1 MTEQAESKGENTM
14 ENFFAKPAPSY
25 TFEIFPPKG
34 NASTAGTYAVI
45 DSLVSFNPDLIS
57 VTYGAGGSSRDNTV
71 EITSGIQNRYNVCGV
86 AHLTCVG
93 TTRDDIRAILDELKS
108 NNVRNILA
116 LRGDLKD
123 KSDLGDFHHA
133 SELIKFIKDEY
144 GDSFDVFAAC
154 YPEKHPEAN
163 SLEEDLQ
170 HLKEK
175 CDLGVK
181 ALISQLFFD
190 NDIFWNWKEKARSI
204 GITQP
209 VIAGVMPITSASQ
222 ISKVV
227 EMCGASV
234 PERVRRFVNAYG
246 HHQGAVKEAGIAYA
260 TEQIIDLLARGVE
273 GIHLYTMNQADTVR
287 RIDAGI
293 RSVLYVKRNE
303 LRSDR

>member
-1 MTEQAESKGENTM
+1 MDR
-14 ENFFAKPAPSY
+14 FFDKLAPSY

-34 NASTAGTYAVI
+34 NKSTEGTYGVI

-71 EITSGIQNRYNVCGV
+71 EIASGIQNRYHVNGV

-93 TTRDDIRAILDELKS
+93 TTRAEIKAILDQLKA

-133 SELIKFIKDEY
+133 SELIAFIHEEY
-144 GDSFDVFAAC
+144 GDDFDIFAAC
-154 YPEKHPEAN
+154 YPEKHPEAE
-163 SLEEDLQ
+163 SVEQDL
-170 HLKEK
+170 HYLKEK
-175 CDLGVK
+175 CSLGVK
-181 ALISQLFFD
+181 GLISQLFFD
-190 NDIFWNWKEKARSI
+190 NDIFCSWRERARDM

-209 VIAGVMPITSASQ
+209 IIAGIMPITAAAQ
-222 ISKVV
+222 IPKVV

-234 PERVRRFVNAYG
+234 PERVRRFVAAYG

-287 RIDAGI
+287 RIDSGI
-293 RSVLYVKRNE
+293 RSVLYTKRYE
-303 LRSDR
+303 ARSNG

>member
-1 MTEQAESKGENTM
+1 M

-34 NASTAGTYAVI
+34 NKSTEGTYGVI
-45 DSLVSFNPDLIS
+45 DSLVSCGPDLIS

-71 EITSGIQNRYNVCGV
+71 EIASGIQKRYNTAGV

-93 TTRDDIRAILDELKS
+93 TTKSELKEILDRLKD
-108 NNVRNILA
+108 NGVRNVLA

-123 KSDLGDFHHA
+123 QSDLGDFHHA
-133 SELIKFIKDEY
+133 SELIAFIKDNY
-144 GDSFDVFAAC
+144 GDDFDVFAAC

-163 SLEEDLQ
+163 SVEDDLI
-170 HLKEK
+170 HLREK
-175 CDLGVK
+175 CKYGVK

-190 NDIFWNWKEKARSI
+190 NDIFCSWRDRARSM

-209 VIAGVMPITSASQ
+209 IIAGIMPITSAAQ

-234 PERVRRFVNAYG
+234 PERVRRFVNVYG

-260 TEQIIDLLARGVE
+260 TEQIIDLLARDVE
-273 GIHLYTMNQADTVR
+273 GIHLYTMNQADIVR
-287 RIDAGI
+287 RIDINI
-293 RSVLYVKRNE
+293 RSVLYVKRHE
-303 LRSDR
+303 VLLGK

>member
-1 MTEQAESKGENTM
+1 MDS
-14 ENFFAKPAPSY
+14 FFDKLAPSY

-34 NASTAGTYAVI
+34 NKSTEGTYGVI

-71 EITSGIQNRYNVCGV
+71 EIASGIQNRYHTCGV

-93 TTRDDIRAILDELKS
+93 TTRTELKEILDRLKA
-108 NNVRNILA
+108 NNVRNVLA

-123 KSDLGDFHHA
+123 ESDLGDFHHA
-133 SELIKFIKDEY
+133 SELIAFIHEEY
-144 GDSFDVFAAC
+144 GDDFDIFAAC
-154 YPEKHPEAN
+154 YPEKHPEAE
-163 SLEEDLQ
+163 SVEQDL
-170 HLKEK
+170 HYLKEK
-175 CDLGVK
+175 CKLGVK
-181 ALISQLFFD
+181 GLISQLFFD
-190 NDIFWNWKEKARSI
+190 NDIFCNWRKRARDM

-209 VIAGVMPITSASQ
+209 IIAGIMPTTAAAQ
-222 ISKVV
+222 IPKVV

-234 PERVRRFVNAYG
+234 PERVRRFVDAYG

-293 RSVLYVKRNE
+293 RSVLYTKRYAV
-303 LRSDR
+303 RSNG

>member
-1 MTEQAESKGENTM
+1 M

-34 NASTAGTYAVI
+34 NKSTEGTYGVI
-45 DSLVSFNPDLIS
+45 DSLVSCNPDLIS

-71 EITSGIQNRYNVCGV
+71 EIASGIQNRYNTAGV

-93 TTRDDIRAILDELKS
+93 TTKAELKEILDRLKD
-108 NNVRNILA
+108 NGVRNVLA

-123 KSDLGDFHHA
+123 QSDLGDFHHA
-133 SELIKFIKDEY
+133 SELIAFIKDNY
-144 GDSFDVFAAC
+144 GDDFDVFAAC

-163 SLEEDLQ
+163 SVEDDLI
-170 HLKEK
+170 HLREK
-175 CDLGVK
+175 CKYGVK

-190 NDIFWNWKEKARSI
+190 NDIFCAWRDRARSM

-209 VIAGVMPITSASQ
+209 IIAGIMPITSAAQ

-234 PERVRRFVNAYG
+234 PERVRRFVNVYG

-260 TEQIIDLLARGVE
+260 TEQIIDLLARDVD
-273 GIHLYTMNQADTVR
+273 GIHLYTMNQADIVR
-287 RIDAGI
+287 RIDINI
-293 RSVLYVKRNE
+293 RSVLYVKRHE
-303 LRSDR
+303 VLLGK

>member
-1 MTEQAESKGENTM
+1 M

-34 NASTAGTYAVI
+34 NKSTEGTYAVI

-71 EITSGIQNRYNVCGV
+71 EIASGIQNKYNVCGV

-93 TTRDDIRAILDELKS
+93 TTRENIREILNRLKS
-108 NNVRNILA
+108 NGVRNILA

-133 SELIKFIKDEY
+133 SELISFIKNEFGND
-144 GDSFDVFAAC
+144 FDVFAAC
-154 YPEKHPEAN
+154 YPEKHPEAK
-163 SLEEDLQ
+163 SVEEDLI

-181 ALISQLFFD
+181 GLISQLFFD
-190 NDIFWNWKEKARSI
+190 NDIFCEWRERARAM
-204 GITQP
+204 GVTQP
-209 VIAGVMPITSASQ
+209 IIAGIMPITSASQ
-222 ISKVV
+222 IEKVV

-234 PERVRRFVNAYG
+234 PERVRRFVNTYG

-260 TEQIIDLLARGVE
+260 TEQIIDLLARDVE

-293 RSVLYVKRNE
+293 RSVLYTKRYAV
-303 LRSDR
+303 RSN

>member
-1 MTEQAESKGENTM
+1 MD
-14 ENFFAKPAPSY
+14 NFFSKLAPSY

-34 NASTAGTYAVI
+34 NKSTEGTYGVI

-71 EITSGIQNRYNVCGV
+71 EIASGIQNRYHTCGV

-93 TTRDDIRAILDELKS
+93 TTREDIRAILDQLKA
-108 NNVRNILA
+108 NGVRNILA

-123 KSDLGDFHHA
+123 KSDLGDFHYA
-133 SELIKFIKDEY
+133 SELIKFIKDNY
-144 GDSFDVFAAC
+144 GDDFDVFAAC
-154 YPEKHPEAN
+154 YPEKHPEAP
-163 SLEEDLQ
+163 SIEEDLR

-175 CDLGVK
+175 CELGVK
-181 ALISQLFFD
+181 GLISQLFFD
-190 NDIFWNWKEKARSI
+190 NDIFSRWRDKARAM

-209 VIAGVMPITSASQ
+209 IIAGVMPITSAAQ
-222 ISKVV
+222 IEKVV

-293 RSVLYVKRNE
+293 RSILYVKRYE
-303 LRSDR
+303 VRSNG

>member
-1 MTEQAESKGENTM
+1 MN
-14 ENFFAKPAPSY
+14 NFFDKLAPSY

-34 NASTAGTYAVI
+34 NKSTEGTYGVI
-45 DSLVSFNPDLIS
+45 DNLVSFNPDLIS

-71 EITSGIQNRYNVCGV
+71 EIASGIQNRYNTNGV

-93 TTRDDIRAILDELKS
+93 TTKAELAEILDRLKA
-108 NNVRNILA
+108 NGVRNILA

-123 KSDLGDFHHA
+123 QSDLGDFHYA
-133 SELIKFIKDEY
+133 SELISFIKDNY
-144 GDSFDVFAAC
+144 GDDFDVFAAC
-154 YPEKHPEAN
+154 YPEKHPEAP
-163 SLEEDLQ
+163 SMEEDLR

-190 NDIFWNWKEKARSI
+190 NDIFSRWRDKARAM

-209 VIAGVMPITSASQ
+209 IIAGVMPITAAAQ
-222 ISKVV
+222 IPKVV

-234 PERVRRFVNAYG
+234 PERVRRFVEVYG
-246 HHQGAVKEAGIAYA
+246 HHQGAIKEAGIAYA
-260 TEQIIDLLARGVE
+260 TEQIIDLLARDVE

-287 RIDAGI
+287 RIDSGI
-293 RSVLYVKRNE
+293 RSVLYSKRYAV
-303 LRSDR
+303 RADG

>member
-1 MTEQAESKGENTM
+1 M

-34 NASTAGTYAVI
+34 NKSTEGTYGVI
-45 DSLVSFNPDLIS
+45 DSLVSCGPDLIS

-71 EITSGIQNRYNVCGV
+71 EIASGIQKRYNTAGV

-93 TTRDDIRAILDELKS
+93 TTKSELKEILDRLKD
-108 NNVRNILA
+108 NGVRNVLA

-123 KSDLGDFHHA
+123 QSDLGDFHHA
-133 SELIKFIKDEY
+133 SELIAFIKDNY
-144 GDSFDVFAAC
+144 GDDFDVFAAC

-163 SLEEDLQ
+163 SVEDDLI
-170 HLKEK
+170 HLREK
-175 CDLGVK
+175 CKYGVK

-190 NDIFWNWKEKARSI
+190 NDIFCSWRDRARSM
-204 GITQP
+204 GIAQP
-209 VIAGVMPITSASQ
+209 IIAGIMPITSAAQ

-234 PERVRRFVNAYG
+234 PERVRRFVNVYG

-260 TEQIIDLLARGVE
+260 TEQIIDLLARDVE
-273 GIHLYTMNQADTVR
+273 GIHLYTMNQADIVR
-287 RIDAGI
+287 RIDINI
-293 RSVLYVKRNE
+293 RSVLYVKRHE
-303 LRSDR
+303 VLLGK

>member
-1 MTEQAESKGENTM
+1 MDR
-14 ENFFAKPAPSY
+14 FFDKLAPSY

-34 NASTAGTYAVI
+34 NKSTEGTYGVI

-71 EITSGIQNRYNVCGV
+71 EIASGIQNRYHTCGV

-93 TTRDDIRAILDELKS
+93 TTRAELKAILDQLKA

-116 LRGDLKD
+116 LRGDLPAGAE
-123 KSDLGDFHHA
+123 LGDFHHA
-133 SELIKFIKDEY
+133 SELIAFIHEEY
-144 GDSFDVFAAC
+144 GDDFDIFAAC
-154 YPEKHPEAN
+154 YPEKHPEAK
-163 SLEEDLQ
+163 SVDDDLHYLQ
-170 HLKEK
+170 EK
-175 CDLGVK
+175 CKLGVK
-181 ALISQLFFD
+181 GLISQLFFN
-190 NDIFWNWKEKARSI
+190 NDIFWNWRERARSM

-209 VIAGVMPITSASQ
+209 IIAGVMPITSAAQ

-246 HHQGAVKEAGIAYA
+246 HNQGAVKEAGIAYA

-287 RIDAGI
+287 RIDSGI
-293 RSVLYVKRNE
+293 RSVLYTKRYE
-303 LRSDR
+303 VSADR

>member
-1 MTEQAESKGENTM
+1 M

-34 NASTAGTYAVI
+34 NKSTEGTYGVI
-45 DSLVSFNPDLIS
+45 DSLASFGPDLIS

-71 EITSGIQNRYNVCGV
+71 EIASGIQNRYDTAGV

-93 TTRDDIRAILDELKS
+93 TTKADIKAILDELKA
-108 NNVRNILA
+108 NGVRNVLA

-123 KSDLGDFHHA
+123 QSDLGEFHHA
-133 SELIKFIKDEY
+133 SELIAFIKDNY
-144 GDSFDVFAAC
+144 GDDFDVFAAC

-163 SLEEDLQ
+163 SVEDDLY

-175 CDLGVK
+175 CKLGVK
-181 ALISQLFFD
+181 ALISQLFLD
-190 NDIFWNWKEKARSI
+190 NDIFCEWRDRARSM

-209 VIAGVMPITSASQ
+209 IIAGIMPITSAAQ
-222 ISKVV
+222 IKKVV

-234 PERVRRFVNAYG
+234 PERVRRFVEVYG
-246 HHQGAVKEAGIAYA
+246 HNQGAVREAGIAYA
-260 TEQIIDLLARGVE
+260 TNQIIDLLARDVE
-273 GIHLYTMNQADTVR
+273 GIHLYTMNQADVVR

-293 RSVLYVKRNE
+293 RSVLYVKRHE
-303 LRSDR
+303 ILLA

>member
-1 MTEQAESKGENTM
+1 MN
-14 ENFFAKPAPSY
+14 NFFDKIAPSY

-34 NASTAGTYAVI
+34 NKSTEGTYGVI

-71 EITSGIQNRYNVCGV
+71 EIASGIQNRYNTCGV

-93 TTRDDIRAILDELKS
+93 TTKDDIRAILDQLKA
-108 NNVRNILA
+108 NGVRNILA

-123 KSDLGDFHHA
+123 KSDLGDFHYA
-133 SELIKFIKDEY
+133 SELIRFIKDNY
-144 GDSFDVFAAC
+144 GDDFDVFAAC
-154 YPEKHPEAN
+154 YPEKHPEAP
-163 SLEEDLQ
+163 SMDEDLR

-190 NDIFWNWKEKARSI
+190 NDIFCAWRDKARAM

-209 VIAGVMPITSASQ
+209 IIAGVMPITAAAQ
-222 ISKVV
+222 IPKVV

-234 PERVRRFVNAYG
+234 PERVRRFVDVYG

-260 TEQIIDLLARGVE
+260 TEQIIDLLARDVE

-287 RIDAGI
+287 RIDSGI
-293 RSVLYVKRNE
+293 RSVLYTKRYAV
-303 LRSDR
+303 RAGR

>member
-1 MTEQAESKGENTM
+1 MN
-14 ENFFAKPAPSY
+14 NFFDKLAPSY

-34 NASTAGTYAVI
+34 NKSTEGTYGVI

-71 EITSGIQNRYNVCGV
+71 EIASGIQNRYNTCGV

-93 TTRDDIRAILDELKS
+93 TTKDDIRAILDELKA
-108 NNVRNILA
+108 NGVRNILA

-123 KSDLGDFHHA
+123 KSDLGDFHYA
-133 SELIKFIKDEY
+133 SELIRFIKDNY
-144 GDSFDVFAAC
+144 GDDFDVFAAC
-154 YPEKHPEAN
+154 YPEKHPEAP
-163 SLEEDLQ
+163 SMEEDLR

-190 NDIFWNWKEKARSI
+190 NDIFCAWRDKARAM

-209 VIAGVMPITSASQ
+209 IIAGVMPITAAAQ
-222 ISKVV
+222 IPKVV

-234 PERVRRFVNAYG
+234 PERVRRFVDVYG
-246 HHQGAVKEAGIAYA
+246 HNQGAVKEAGIAYA
-260 TEQIIDLLARGVE
+260 TEQIIDLLARDVE

-287 RIDAGI
+287 RIDSGI
-293 RSVLYVKRNE
+293 RSVLYTKRYAV
-303 LRSDR
+303 RAD

>member
-1 MTEQAESKGENTM
+1 M
-14 ENFFAKPAPSY
+14 ENFFEKLAPSY

-71 EITSGIQNRYNVCGV
+71 EIASGIQNKYNVCGV

-93 TTRDDIRAILDELKS
+93 TTRQELREILDRLKA

-123 KSDLGDFHHA
+123 KSDLGEFHHA
-133 SELIKFIKDEY
+133 SELIKFIKEEY
-144 GDSFDVFAAC
+144 GNDFDVFAAC
-154 YPEKHPEAN
+154 YPEKHPE
-163 SLEEDLQ
+163 SKSVEEDLI

-175 CDLGVK
+175 CDLGIK
-181 ALISQLFFD
+181 GLISQLFFD
-190 NDIFWNWKEKARSI
+190 NDIFCEWREKVRAM
-204 GITQP
+204 GIKQP
-209 VIAGVMPITSASQ
+209 IIAGIMPITSASQ

-234 PERVRRFVNAYG
+234 PERVRRFVNVYG
-246 HHQGAVKEAGIAYA
+246 HNQGAVKEAGIAYA
-260 TEQIIDLLARGVE
+260 TEQIIDLLARDVE

-293 RSVLYVKRNE
+293 RSVLYTKRYA
-303 LRSDR
+303 LHSK

>member
-1 MTEQAESKGENTM
+1 MK
-14 ENFFAKPAPSY
+14 NFFERPSPSY
-25 TFEIFPPKG
+25 TYEIFPPKG

-45 DSLVSFNPDLIS
+45 DSLVCFNPDLIS

-71 EITSGIQNRYNVCGV
+71 EITSGIQNKYKVCGV

-93 TTRDDIRAILDELKS
+93 TTRKELHEILDRLKA

-123 KSDLGDFHHA
+123 KSDLGDFHYA

-144 GDSFDVFAAC
+144 GDEFDIFAAC
-154 YPEKHPEAN
+154 YPEKHPEAKT
-163 SLEEDLQ
+163 LEEDLI

-190 NDIFWNWKEKARSI
+190 NDIFWSWRDKARAM
-204 GITQP
+204 GLTQP
-209 VIAGVMPITSASQ
+209 IIAGIMPITSAAQ

-227 EMCGASV
+227 ELCGASV
-234 PERVRRFVNAYG
+234 PSWVRRFVNAYDYN
-246 HHQGAVKEAGIAYA
+246 QAAIRDAGIAYA
-260 TEQIIDLLARGVE
+260 TNQIIDLIARDVD
-273 GIHLYTMNQADTVR
+273 GIHLYTMNQPDTVR
-287 RIDAGI
+287 RIDLGI
-293 RSVLYVKRNE
+293 RSVLYTKRYE
-303 LRSDR
+303 PRQS

>member
-1 MTEQAESKGENTM
+1 MQ
-14 ENFFAKPAPSY
+14 NFFEKLAPSY

-71 EITSGIQNRYNVCGV
+71 EIASGIQNKYNVCGV

-93 TTRDDIRAILDELKS
+93 TTRKELRDILERLKA

-123 KSDLGDFHHA
+123 ESDLGEFHHA
-133 SELIKFIKDEY
+133 SELIAFIKEEY
-144 GDSFDVFAAC
+144 GNDFDVFAAC
-154 YPEKHPEAN
+154 YPEKHPEAP
-163 SLEEDLQ
+163 SLEEDLR

-181 ALISQLFFD
+181 GLISQLFFD
-190 NDIFWNWKEKARSI
+190 NDIFCEWREKARAI

-209 VIAGVMPITSASQ
+209 IIAGVMPITSAAQ

-227 EMCGASV
+227 ELCGASV
-234 PERVRRFVNAYG
+234 PTRVRRFVDAYG

-260 TEQIIDLLARGVE
+260 TEQIIDLLARDVE

-293 RSVLYVKRNE
+293 RSVLYTKRYAV
-303 LRSDR
+303 RSNG

>member
-1 MTEQAESKGENTM
+1 MN
-14 ENFFAKPAPSY
+14 NFFDKLSPSY

-34 NASTAGTYAVI
+34 NKSTEGTYGVI

-71 EITSGIQNRYNVCGV
+71 EIASGIQNRYNTCGV

-93 TTRDDIRAILDELKS
+93 TTKDDIRAILDEL
-108 NNVRNILA
+108 NANGVRNILA

-123 KSDLGDFHHA
+123 KSDLGDFHYA
-133 SELIKFIKDEY
+133 SELIRFIKDNY
-144 GDSFDVFAAC
+144 GDDFDVFAAC
-154 YPEKHPEAN
+154 YPEKHPEAP
-163 SLEEDLQ
+163 SMEEDLR

-190 NDIFWNWKEKARSI
+190 NDIFCAWRDKARAM

-209 VIAGVMPITSASQ
+209 IIAGVMPITAAAQ
-222 ISKVV
+222 IPKVV

-234 PERVRRFVNAYG
+234 PERVRRFVDVYG
-246 HHQGAVKEAGIAYA
+246 HNQGAVKEAGIAYA
-260 TEQIIDLLARGVE
+260 TEQIIDLLARDVE

-287 RIDAGI
+287 RIDSGI
-293 RSVLYVKRNE
+293 RSVLYTKRYAV
-303 LRSDR
+303 RAD

>member
-1 MTEQAESKGENTM
+1 MD
-14 ENFFAKPAPSY
+14 FFEKLAPSY

-34 NASTAGTYAVI
+34 NKSTEGTYGVI

-71 EITSGIQNRYNVCGV
+71 EIASGIQNRYHTCGV

-93 TTRDDIRAILDELKS
+93 TTRADLKAILDQLKA
-108 NNVRNILA
+108 NGVRNILA

-123 KSDLGDFHHA
+123 ESDLGDFHHA
-133 SELIKFIKDEY
+133 SELISFIHEEY
-144 GDSFDVFAAC
+144 GDDFDVFAAC
-154 YPEKHPEAN
+154 YPEKHPEAP
-163 SLEEDLQ
+163 SMEEDLK
-170 HLKEK
+170 HLKAK

-190 NDIFWNWKEKARSI
+190 NDIFSAWKDKARAM

-209 VIAGVMPITSASQ
+209 IIAGVMPITAAAQ
-222 ISKVV
+222 ITKVV

-234 PERVRRFVNAYG
+234 PTRVRRFVEAYG
-246 HHQGAVKEAGIAYA
+246 HNQGAIKEAGIAYA

-293 RSVLYVKRNE
+293 RSVLYTKRYEVSRNG
-303 LRSDR
+303 

>member
-1 MTEQAESKGENTM
+1 MDR
-14 ENFFAKPAPSY
+14 FFDKLAPSY

-34 NASTAGTYAVI
+34 NKSTEGTYGVI

-71 EITSGIQNRYNVCGV
+71 EITSGIQNRYHTCGV

-93 TTRDDIRAILDELKS
+93 TTRAELKAILDQLKA

-116 LRGDLKD
+116 LRGDLPAGAE
-123 KSDLGDFHHA
+123 LGDFHHA
-133 SELIKFIKDEY
+133 SELIAFIHEEY
-144 GDSFDVFAAC
+144 GDDFDIFAAC
-154 YPEKHPEAN
+154 YPEKHPEAK
-163 SLEEDLQ
+163 SVDDDLHYLQ
-170 HLKEK
+170 EK
-175 CDLGVK
+175 CKLGVK
-181 ALISQLFFD
+181 GLISQLFFD
-190 NDIFWNWKEKARSI
+190 NDIFWNWRERARSM

-209 VIAGVMPITSASQ
+209 IIAGVMPITSAAQ

-227 EMCGASV
+227 EMCGASA

-246 HHQGAVKEAGIAYA
+246 HNQGAVKEAGIAYA

-287 RIDAGI
+287 RIDSGI
-293 RSVLYVKRNE
+293 RSVLYTKRYE
-303 LRSDR
+303 VSADR

>member
-1 MTEQAESKGENTM
+1 MN
-14 ENFFAKPAPSY
+14 NFFDKLAPSY

-34 NASTAGTYAVI
+34 NKSTEGTYGVI

-71 EITSGIQNRYNVCGV
+71 EIASGIQNRYNTCGV

-93 TTRDDIRAILDELKS
+93 TTKDDIRAILDELKA
-108 NNVRNILA
+108 NGVRNILA

-123 KSDLGDFHHA
+123 KSDLGDFHYA
-133 SELIKFIKDEY
+133 SELIRFIKDNY
-144 GDSFDVFAAC
+144 GDDFDVFAAC
-154 YPEKHPEAN
+154 YPEKHPEAP
-163 SLEEDLQ
+163 SMEEDLR

-190 NDIFWNWKEKARSI
+190 NDIFCAWRDKARAM

-209 VIAGVMPITSASQ
+209 IIAGVMPITAAAQ
-222 ISKVV
+222 IPKVV

-234 PERVRRFVNAYG
+234 PERVRRFVDAYG
-246 HHQGAVKEAGIAYA
+246 HNQGAVKEAGIAYA
-260 TEQIIDLLARGVE
+260 TEQIIDLLARDVE

-287 RIDAGI
+287 RIDSGI
-293 RSVLYVKRNE
+293 RSVLYTKRYAV
-303 LRSDR
+303 RAD